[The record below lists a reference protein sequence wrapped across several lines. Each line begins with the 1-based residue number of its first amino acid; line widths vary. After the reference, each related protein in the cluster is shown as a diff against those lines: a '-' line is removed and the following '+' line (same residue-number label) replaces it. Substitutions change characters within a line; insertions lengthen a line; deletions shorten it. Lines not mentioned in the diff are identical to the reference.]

1 METKIYAFLIVAMV
15 LTNVSVSMAKTV
27 QVGGCLSG
35 PQTYPT
41 ISQAVVAVPSGS
53 TILVCPG
60 AYPEQVAITQPLTL
74 RGVQSAN
81 AGNSVITPPPGGLT
95 KTVLTG
101 GGLKIYYQLLARGT
115 ISNAVNISNIAVDG
129 TNNAV
134 PASSALVGVYYQ
146 NSSGT
151 LSNAAI
157 YNQTGTGAGFGVILE
172 NTNATPISVSVLGS
186 AIHDFDQGGIQ
197 VGGNI
202 ASTIKSNEI
211 NTSTGPSGINLNTG
225 GIVANNRVNTHL
237 PPQGT
242 SSGVGIS
249 VMSDASITNNT
260 VEGFTVGI
268 WPLGTNNTVN
278 LNKVSLAEAA
288 VVVSGSANTIQ
299 HNSFL
304 HIIHGGEAIH
314 FNCTGTA
321 NVVTHNI
328 INDSYWGIIDDDGTN
343 VIIPNSYF
351 NVTNLVSPPC

>member
-1 METKIYAFLIVAMV
+1 MKTKLYTVLIALFVAPGAI
-15 LTNVSVSMAKTV
+15 AKTV
-27 QVGGCLSG
+27 QVGGCL
-35 PQTYPT
+35 PALQTFPT
-41 ISQAVVAVPSGS
+41 ISDAASGVASGS

-60 AYPEQVAITQPLTL
+60 TYPEQVVITQPLTL

-81 AGNSVITPPPGGLT
+81 AGKSVITSPPGGL
-95 KTVLTG
+95 KKSVLAG
-101 GGLKIYYQLLARGT
+101 GGVQIYYQLLAQGT
-115 ISNAVNISNIAVDG
+115 TSSPINISNIAIDG
-129 TNNAV
+129 ANNAV
-134 PASSALVGVYYQ
+134 PAPSAVVGVYYQ

-151 LSNAAI
+151 LRNVAI
-157 YNQTGTGAGFGVILE
+157 YNQMGSGAGYGVILE

-197 VGGNI
+197 VVGNI

-211 NTSTGPSGINLNTG
+211 NTSTGPSGIILNAG
-225 GIVANNRVNTHL
+225 GIVANNRVNTHV
-237 PPQGT
+237 PPPGT
-242 SSGVGIS
+242 SSGVGIN
-249 VMSDASITNNT
+249 VISDATITNNT

-278 LNKVSLAEAA
+278 LNKVSLASSA

-304 HIIHGGEAIH
+304 HIFSEAIH

-328 INDSYWGIIDDDGTN
+328 INDSFWGIIDDDGTN
-343 VIIPNSYF
+343 VITPNSYF
-351 NVTNLVSPPC
+351 NVTRLISPPC